1 MGRFVGLLS
10 IVPNTTS
17 LLAMAFAGTAGETFA
32 GDPNSMFA
40 DWRTDSQL
48 NLPGRAS
55 NYEVQVAHGTDIDA
69 YIRAVHAADPGLTA
83 AAKTTVNTGA
93 VTLIGSA
100 SLLTVMLAVVAAL
113 GVFNTVV
120 LNTRERRRDLG
131 MLKSIGM
138 TPRQVIVMMMASM
151 ATLGVIGGLLGVPI
165 GVIAHRLIVP
175 RMVGPAGIVLPPAMM
190 DVWHLPTLAL
200 LAVAGVAI
208 AVVGAAIPARSAA
221 RLAIAE
227 VLRNE

>member
-83 AAKTTVNTGA
+83 
-93 VTLIGSA
+93 
-100 SLLTVMLAVVAAL
+100 
-113 GVFNTVV
+113 
-120 LNTRERRRDLG
+120 
-131 MLKSIGM
+131 
-138 TPRQVIVMMMASM
+138 IVMMMASM

-175 RMVGPAGIVLPPAMM
+175 RMVGP
-190 DVWHLPTLAL
+190 
-200 LAVAGVAI
+200 
-208 AVVGAAIPARSAA
+208 
-221 RLAIAE
+221 